1 MNNITEERQ
10 LTYDERI
17 KLCRYIYAYRFR
29 SPWMLNRLQA
39 RYEPDMRGIIK
50 ELSDRLSFLYA
61 ALYDTDRP
69 IDKEPLETV
78 KGILLREE
86 KVLNDAEKVKSS
98 LRAFFSEGHPLTH
111 TPQHADTLLA
121 SLPWR
126 VFISTDRPFVLGD
139 FFFQVNGLDQPIFEM
154 LCPISSNHCLL
165 ISRFALHPTQHTG
178 DIEYIRIDDQTTRAI
193 NVRTAVS
200 SVKYVISGQDL
211 SWVLRARKTPAIT
224 HQTLKV
230 PNMQTEQ
237 LVGGYLSSRCPKC
250 WWALATGEI
259 LERQLGEI
267 KGDTV
272 ALNTFTQR
280 TCSNPSC
287 GFVTDFRSGSDK
299 VVHQLGPEAVAI
311 HRRLRPA
318 DRDTIPIEEA
328 G

>member
-154 LCPISSNHCLL
+154 LCPISSNHCL
-165 ISRFALHPTQHTG
+165 
-178 DIEYIRIDDQTTRAI
+178 
-193 NVRTAVS
+193 
-200 SVKYVISGQDL
+200 
-211 SWVLRARKTPAIT
+211 
-224 HQTLKV
+224 
-230 PNMQTEQ
+230 
-237 LVGGYLSSRCPKC
+237 
-250 WWALATGEI
+250 
-259 LERQLGEI
+259 
-267 KGDTV
+267 
-272 ALNTFTQR
+272 
-280 TCSNPSC
+280 
-287 GFVTDFRSGSDK
+287 
-299 VVHQLGPEAVAI
+299 
-311 HRRLRPA
+311 
-318 DRDTIPIEEA
+318 
-328 G
+328 